1 MQTSLFK
8 LLLCTEISRQ
18 GEKYLDK
25 QIENAVN
32 GVKEMKNVM
41 EKSSDD
47 RRMFLDALEQ
57 TKMHKEVTSS
67 RTTVNLGLYLTSE
80 KSETL
85 SVLFPKIDPPT
96 FLTICLLMSAV
107 L

>member
-1 MQTSLFK
+1 MKKRPKIQLPVLT
-8 LLLCTEISRQ
+8 LLLYTELSRQ

-47 RRMFLDALEQ
+47 RKTFLDALEK
-57 TKMHKEVTSS
+57 TKIRKEVTSS
-67 RTTVNLGLYLTSE
+67 QAKT
-80 KSETL
+80 K
-85 SVLFPKIDPPT
+85 LFPY
-96 FLTICLLMSAV
+96 V
-107 L
+107 LI

>member
-1 MQTSLFK
+1 MQLPVLK

-32 GVKEMKNVM
+32 GVKEMKSVM

-47 RRMFLDALEQ
+47 RKTFLDALEK
-57 TKMHKEVTSS
+57 TKMRKEVTSLHA
-67 RTTVNLGLYLTSE
+67 TMKLVNY
-80 KSETL
+80 
-85 SVLFPKIDPPT
+85 
-96 FLTICLLMSAV
+96 
-107 L
+107 

>member
-1 MQTSLFK
+1 MVLSFDRRQIFKEISHCDNELLKKRPKIQSPVLK

-32 GVKEMKNVM
+32 GVTEMKNVM

-47 RRMFLDALEQ
+47 RKTFLDALEK
-57 TKMHKEVTSS
+57 TKMRKEVTSS
-67 RTTVNLGLYLTSE
+67 RATM
-80 KSETL
+80 K
-85 SVLFPKIDPPT
+85 LFH
-96 FLTICLLMSAV
+96 S
-107 L
+107 

>member
-1 MQTSLFK
+1 MLT

-47 RRMFLDALEQ
+47 RKTFLDALEK
-57 TKMHKEVTSS
+57 TKMRKKVASS
-67 RTTVNLGLYLTSE
+67 HATMKPSNH
-80 KSETL
+80 
-85 SVLFPKIDPPT
+85 
-96 FLTICLLMSAV
+96 
-107 L
+107 

>member
-1 MQTSLFK
+1 MNHYFIDVLKKRPKMQLPVLK

-32 GVKEMKNVM
+32 GVKEMKSVM

-47 RRMFLDALEQ
+47 RKTFLDALEK
-57 TKMHKEVTSS
+57 TKMRKEVT
-67 RTTVNLGLYLTSE
+67 RLHATMKLVNY
-80 KSETL
+80 
-85 SVLFPKIDPPT
+85 
-96 FLTICLLMSAV
+96 
-107 L
+107 

>member
-1 MQTSLFK
+1 MLK

-47 RRMFLDALEQ
+47 RKTFLDALER
-57 TKMHKEVTSS
+57 TKMRKEVTSS
-67 RTTVNLGLYLTSE
+67 HATMKPFNH
-80 KSETL
+80 
-85 SVLFPKIDPPT
+85 
-96 FLTICLLMSAV
+96 
-107 L
+107 